1 MINAVVDVS
10 HYQAP
15 INFDTVAA
23 QGIVGLFHKAT
34 EGTLEID
41 PSFRSRKPLALSAGL
56 LWGAYH
62 FGTNADG
69 IAQAQHF
76 LATAQP
82 APTDLLMLDFED
94 NSNGPGGSMT
104 EQQAEDFVRYV
115 QQQTGRY
122 PGLYSTN
129 DYLTQMG
136 ADKSPILTQCWLWI
150 ARYASL
156 PYPTH
161 PAAWPTW
168 TLWQYTDGVN
178 GNEPHAVDGI
188 GPCDRDQFNGS
199 LEDLHRLWNCP
210 MPTVA

>member
-10 HYQAP
+10 HWQDN
-15 INFDTVAA
+15 INFNTVAA

-34 EGTLEID
+34 QDTQSVDSRFL
-41 PSFRSRKPLALSAGL
+41 SRKPLALSAGL

-69 IAQAQHF
+69 TAQAQHF
-76 LATAQP
+76 LATACP
-82 APTDLLMLDFED
+82 EPTDLLVLDFED
-94 NSNGPGGSMT
+94 NSNGSGGCMT
-104 EQQAEDFVRYV
+104 VKQAEDFVRYV
-115 QQQTGRY
+115 QQHTGRY
-122 PGLYSTN
+122 PGLYST
-129 DYLTQMG
+129 DSYLTQLG

-150 ARYASL
+150 ARYANL

-178 GNEPHAVDGI
+178 GPGPHTVDGI

-199 LEDLHRLWNCP
+199 LDGLRRLWNSP
-210 MPTVA
+210 VPV